1 MLKKAGFSAA
11 LFCLIFA
18 VSASVIGCRLV
29 SNADDSLFS
38 GTTSEGEKFT
48 ASTMDI
54 DIANIGDVCTI
65 SGQATRLERY
75 KSGNALLFIEQ
86 NSGEIQVYLPAELE
100 IDLLAVSVGENYTIS
115 GMLQEY
121 AGERELVPS
130 SASDIVQADGYSFE
144 EVTVVSVIDGDT
156 IKVAFPDGQVSKV
169 RIIGVDCPE
178 TEKTGQTGEFY
189 AGEATAY
196 IRSILQN
203 QTVYLEKDNSETD
216 KYDRLLRY
224 IWLEIPEVI
233 DSESIV
239 QWNVSAL
246 LLAQGY
252 ASFIIVGNDNKYADA
267 FSALEDQAKTQNSGM
282 WTQNLQ
288 TELRVLYAD

>member
-1 MLKKAGFSAA
+1 MLKKTGFSAT
-11 LFCLIFA
+11 LLCLLFA
-18 VSASVIGCRLV
+18 VSASVIGCRLIP
-29 SNADDSLFS
+29 NADGSLSS
-38 GTTSEGEKFT
+38 GTTSEGGKFT

-54 DIANIGDVCTI
+54 DSANIGDVCTI

-75 KSGNALLFIEQ
+75 KSGNALLFIAQ

-100 IDLLAVSVGENYTIS
+100 IDLLEVSTGENYTIT

-121 AGERELVPS
+121 DGERELVLS
-130 SASDIVQADGYSFE
+130 SASDIVQAYGYSFE
-144 EVTVVSVIDGDT
+144 EVMVVSVIDGDT
-156 IKVAFPDGQVSKV
+156 IKVTFPDGQVSKV

-189 AGEATAY
+189 ADEATEY
-196 IRSILQN
+196 IRNILLN

-233 DSESIV
+233 DLKSIV

-252 ASFIIVGNDNKYADA
+252 GSFIIVGDDNKYADI
-267 FSALEDQAKTQNSGM
+267 FSALEDQTKIQNTGM
-282 WTQNLQ
+282 WTQNS
-288 TELRVLYAD
+288 